1 MQSFMRLRQ
10 LPNWDKG
17 KTSLPL
23 VTVGSLLL
31 ALRGSMGLGEAE
43 SESITCLGYSTVKP
57 SLLRVKF
64 SESSTASRPLPEAS
78 KGVFRMS
85 RLEALPPVIWYAVAI
100 HSLTVFL
107 AVLSA
112 VVSTLVA
119 LMSEGLMFLDLAYSL
134 TTASVKGVM
143 LAVAEVP
150 CMLPSQME
158 YILRPSL
165 NVTDM
170 MAGLLILETSMLN
183 LPDAS
188 VTVVTVDG
196 LASWKVTV
204 ELVKGAPVATVP
216 PKRVLVAGVITGK
229 VTGAVTGGVT
239 GTVTGGVAGVVAG
252 GVAGVVAGGVTG
264 VVVAGVV
271 AGVDPD
277 AGGVTGVVN
286 GVVKGV
292 ETGAGDGVVT
302 AAGSGVATLLGA
314 GVVAGAEF
322 VFSKVG
328 SGVAPPL
335 PPPPPPPQP
344 ARMTVAAVMM
354 ACDKL

>member
-1 MQSFMRLRQ
+1 M
-10 LPNWDKG
+10 
-17 KTSLPL
+17 
-23 VTVGSLLL
+23 LL
-31 ALRGSMGLGEAE
+31 ALRGSMGLGVAE

-239 GTVTGGVAGVVAG
+239 GTVTGGVAGVV
-252 GVAGVVAGGVTG
+252 
-264 VVVAGVV
+264 VAGVV

-322 VFSKVG
+322 VFSKEG